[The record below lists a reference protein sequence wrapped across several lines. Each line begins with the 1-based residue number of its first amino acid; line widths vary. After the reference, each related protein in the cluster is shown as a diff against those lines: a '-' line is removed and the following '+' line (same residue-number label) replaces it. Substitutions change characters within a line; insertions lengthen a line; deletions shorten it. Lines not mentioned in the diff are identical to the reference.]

1 MGNGHRSAA
10 TAVGAYSSAAM
21 KAQHV
26 LDNDVD
32 RLRVVRALPG
42 AVAGPGI
49 VGGGSSPA

>member
-1 MGNGHRSAA
+1 MLSSSDLLEPPA
-10 TAVGAYSSAAM
+10 SAAM

-26 LDNDVD
+26 FENEPDVD
-32 RLRVVRALPG
+32 GLRAVRALSG